1 MIVDIYASIRK
12 CGHQSWKIETY
23 FTELILS
30 PRVAW
35 KIRLGSESMV
45 YVMNFTCESGE
56 GGTHEEDKKLSLFN
70 RVIKIGLIW
79 QSNYV
84 EIG

>member
-1 MIVDIYASIRK
+1 
-12 CGHQSWKIETY
+12 
-23 FTELILS
+23 
-30 PRVAW
+30 
-35 KIRLGSESMV
+35 MV